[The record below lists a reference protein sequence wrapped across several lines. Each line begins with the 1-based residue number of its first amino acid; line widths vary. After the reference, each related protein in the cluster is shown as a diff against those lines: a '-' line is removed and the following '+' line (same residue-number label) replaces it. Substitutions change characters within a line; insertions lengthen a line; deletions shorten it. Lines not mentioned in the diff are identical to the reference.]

1 MLSPSHIL
9 ACLCVQNPALSPTL
23 MWDPGIHTAAINL
36 ENAAL
41 HHIAPTHTTATPC
54 HSSRRKTKL
63 AFFFLIWVIKTHRQT
78 QLPTGS
84 FSVANGKPGLQN
96 PLTDQRAD
104 PNKTVR
110 GTRCVVFRW
119 RPQGTDKPPNTTGES
134 CVERSGLKRTTMS
147 I

>member
-1 MLSPSHIL
+1 VSLCSEPS
-9 ACLCVQNPALSPTL
+9 AEPYPDVGPRNPYSSHQ
-23 MWDPGIHTAAINL
+23 PGECCFASHSTNPH
-36 ENAAL
+36 NSQ
-41 HHIAPTHTTATPC
+41 PRATPC

>member
-1 MLSPSHIL
+1 MLSSSHIL

-23 MWDPGIHTAAINL
+23 MRDPGIHTAAINL

-41 HHIAPTHTTATPC
+41 HHIAPTHTTASPGPPRATAPGGKQSL
-54 HSSRRKTKL
+54 HY
-63 AFFFLIWVIKTHRQT
+63 FFLIWVIKTYRQT

-84 FSVANGKPGLQN
+84 FSVANGKSGLQN

-110 GTRCVVFRW
+110 GTRCVVFKTSRY
-119 RPQGTDKPPNTTGES
+119 R
-134 CVERSGLKRTTMS
+134 
-147 I
+147 